1 MYSNHACSLLSVA
14 SGTLVSADGKVNLI
28 VKAGTDWMTVHE
40 GYVEIDA
47 RVCCESATLGPEAL
61 NVDVA
66 YLGRCELS
74 KDTTA
79 IFNQQNGD
87 GQSSRDYYYYTTP
100 YLSSRSKELSWVN
113 EAVFVASGTASLT
126 DDGIPTVLYRM
137 YKVG

>member
-1 MYSNHACSLLSVA
+1 MCTNYACSLLSVA
-14 SGTLVSADGKVNLI
+14 SGTFVSADGKINLI
-28 VKAGTDWMTVHE
+28 VKAGTDWMTVHDD
-40 GYVEIDA
+40 YVEIDA
-47 RVCCESATLGPEAL
+47 RVCCESATLELESL

-74 KDTTA
+74 KETTA
-79 IFNQQNGD
+79 IFNQENGAGD
-87 GQSSRDYYYYTTP
+87 DPKRSYYYTTP

-126 DDGIPTVLYRM
+126 DDGIPTVLYRI